1 MLELKSKTSLDF
13 LGAGG
18 MGIGI
23 GTVRAYAGG
32 IRASQ
37 GTFSSFSCSNC
48 LKYLF
53 LLLLESGAF

>member
-18 MGIGI
+18 MGI